1 MAPATNLEKLSDTVD
16 KWSSYLG
23 EKLKPVVHYGFIPC
37 IVILGM
43 TMTEPRP
50 TLVQLVGPM

>member
-1 MAPATNLEKLSDTVD
+1 
-16 KWSSYLG
+16 
-23 EKLKPVVHYGFIPC
+23 VVHYGFIPC